1 MKKLN
6 LIAINQQNAQLLS
19 PLLRDPTLLLA
30 AGLKLSPD
38 MGLLGV
44 QLLAAHEHLFAIVVH
59 QQTMG
64 ILLLGH
70 QYGFEGEILPDQWE
84 IGYAVLPQFQNQGI
98 ATAAVRQV
106 IAKLAGSRQIVTIT
120 AEIKEENR
128 ASQAVV
134 RHAGF
139 SLRACQ
145 NGIQHWQMVCK

>member
-1 MKKLN
+1 MKNLN
-6 LIAINQQNAQLLS
+6 LIAINQQNAELLS

-30 AGLKLSPD
+30 AGLKFSPAV
-38 MGLLGV
+38 GLLGI
-44 QLLAAHEHLFAIVVH
+44 QLLAANEHLFAISIH
-59 QQTMG
+59 QQTVG

-70 QYGFEGEILPDQWE
+70 QYGQEGEILPDQWE
-84 IGYAVLPQFQNQGI
+84 IGYAVLPEFQNRGI

-106 IAKLAGSRQIVTIT
+106 IAKLAGRRQTVTIT
-120 AEIKEENR
+120 AKIKEDNR

-139 SLRACQ
+139 SLRSCH